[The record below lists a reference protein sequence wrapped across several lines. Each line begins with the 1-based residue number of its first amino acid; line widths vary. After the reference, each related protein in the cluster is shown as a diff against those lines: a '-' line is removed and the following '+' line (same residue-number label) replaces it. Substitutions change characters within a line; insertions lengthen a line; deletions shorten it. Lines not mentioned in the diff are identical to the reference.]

1 MRHKTPSLSLPTRQN
16 RQTELHRGGGANS
29 VNDLQTF
36 PSAFHLV
43 NRARTLLHTPDH
55 LPGHPP
61 THPSHQPSRSPCKHS
76 LSFVTIQLISSL
88 STFALTDRTTT
99 PHLHVIHIGV
109 CWNWNGRPVCHRRS
123 DLSSPS
129 RHASHQTLHS
139 RSPTD
144 KTQRDFRAQE
154 IRARATEGHTERG
167 ACLRACFTELALR
180 RLDRSGSR
188 TSRRLRLTLKTLW

>member
-1 MRHKTPSLSLPTRQN
+1 MPRSLPRIPLLCVSHCFVPDLDCVRHKTPSLSLPTRQT

-109 CWNWNGRPVCHRRS
+109 CWNWNGRGHPILPPSAIV
-123 DLSSPS
+123 DLTSPHP
-129 RHASHQTLHS
+129 RGTASHQTLHS
-139 RSPTD
+139 RSPT
-144 KTQRDFRAQE
+144 
-154 IRARATEGHTERG
+154 IRH
-167 ACLRACFTELALR
+167 
-180 RLDRSGSR
+180 SG
-188 TSRRLRLTLKTLW
+188 TLEPKE